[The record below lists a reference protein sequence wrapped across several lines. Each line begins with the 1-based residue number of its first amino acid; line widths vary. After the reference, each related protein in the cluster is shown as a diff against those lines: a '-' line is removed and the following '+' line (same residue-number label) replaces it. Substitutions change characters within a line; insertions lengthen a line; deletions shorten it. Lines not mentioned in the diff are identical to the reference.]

1 MQEQMAMD
9 KYDNIKKNDK
19 ELTSLRSNRVHKG
32 ICTFNL

>member
-9 KYDNIKKNDK
+9 KYDNIKENDK
-19 ELTSLRSNRVHKG
+19 ELTSLQSNRVHKC